1 MRILKLLEPV
11 VCMIPNYDGWSSSPQ
26 EGELAYRGGK
36 PITFWVDNDMENTN
50 SSIWRCFREL
60 VEAY

>member
-1 MRILKLLEPV
+1 
-11 VCMIPNYDGWSSSPQ
+11 MIPNYDGWSSSPQ